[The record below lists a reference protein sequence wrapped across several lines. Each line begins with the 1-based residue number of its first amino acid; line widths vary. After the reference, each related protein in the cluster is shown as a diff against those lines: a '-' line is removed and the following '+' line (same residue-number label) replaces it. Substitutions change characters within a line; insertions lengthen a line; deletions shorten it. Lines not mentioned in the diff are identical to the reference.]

1 MRISDWSS
9 DVCSSDLRKKPIVVS
24 MANVAA
30 SGGYWV
36 STPADRI
43 FAEPDTITGSI
54 GVFGILPSFDKALA
68 KIGVTADG
76 IATTPL
82 SGQPD
87 ILGGVN
93 AEFDQLA
100 PASVEDIYGRFTGLL
115 PKSRSEGTRVGE
127 GWGRTCSSRGA

>member
-9 DVCSSDLRKKPIVVS
+9 DVCSSDLIRQALLAVKAKKLPIVVS

-82 SGQPD
+82 SGD
-87 ILGGVN
+87 
-93 AEFDQLA
+93 
-100 PASVEDIYGRFTGLL
+100 R
-115 PKSRSEGTRVGE
+115 KSTRLN
-127 GWGRTCSSRGA
+127 SSH